1 VVVWPGADVVVWPG
15 ADVVVWPGVDVVWPG
30 VVPGATVVVSSSE

>member
-1 VVVWPGADVVVWPG
+1 
-15 ADVVVWPGVDVVWPG
+15 VVVWPGVDVVWPG